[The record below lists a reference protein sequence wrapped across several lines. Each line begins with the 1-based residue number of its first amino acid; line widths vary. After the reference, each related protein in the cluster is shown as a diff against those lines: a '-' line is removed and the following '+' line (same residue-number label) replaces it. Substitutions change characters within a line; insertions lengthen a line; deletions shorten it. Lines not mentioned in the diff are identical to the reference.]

1 MCALADSTQHGLCN
15 KFKQAMPILYN
26 LDSLHQQQQLVK
38 YKKSMAV
45 QHSIFM
51 LYRTEKKEEIPRLA
65 VRQCG
70 DLA

>member
-1 MCALADSTQHGLCN
+1 
-15 KFKQAMPILYN
+15 MPIMYN